1 MKEDFLHYLWRF
13 QKLGALPLQATSGA
27 EVVVVSPGV
36 MNSGGGPD
44 FLNAKIWIDDTL
56 WAGDVEIHLR
66 ASSWFEHQ
74 HHLDSN
80 YDAVIL
86 HVVWEDDQ
94 ALCYPSGRA
103 VPCLVLGNSLD
114 PEHWERYQKKF
125 ITLPHWIPCEKM
137 IASFPEFK
145 WSHWKERLYL
155 QRLEEKTLQ
164 IRKLLKTN
172 YNNWEQTLFELLA
185 KNFGLNRNGDVF
197 LQWAQRLP
205 FAVVQKN
212 CANGDLLEA
221 LFMGMA
227 GLLNGEIHHP
237 YPQKLRKDFDYL
249 KRKYGFNEVSGIS
262 VNFGRLR
269 PPNFP
274 TIRLSQLAQLY
285 HQHPRPF
292 SLLIKAEA
300 PRDLNWIRTI
310 GVSEYWKTHY
320 TFEKESA
327 PSPKRLSQSFF
338 DLLMINTLIPLRFA
352 YAQIQEG
359 SFGEE
364 LFRWIRS
371 LPAEKNRITQGFSDL
386 GLPFQSALDSQSL
399 LQLKKDYCDKK
410 KCLHCAVGF
419 HLFDN

>member
-1 MKEDFLHYLWRF
+1 
-13 QKLGALPLQATSGA
+13 
-27 EVVVVSPGV
+27 
-36 MNSGGGPD
+36 
-44 FLNAKIWIDDTL
+44 
-56 WAGDVEIHLR
+56 
-66 ASSWFEHQ
+66 
-74 HHLDSN
+74 
-80 YDAVIL
+80 
-86 HVVWEDDQ
+86 
-94 ALCYPSGRA
+94 
-103 VPCLVLGNSLD
+103 
-114 PEHWERYQKKF
+114 
-125 ITLPHWIPCEKM
+125 M

-172 YNNWEQTLFELLA
+172 NNNWEQTLFELLA

-205 FAVVQKN
+205 FTVVQKN

-227 GLLNGEIHHP
+227 GLLNGEIHYP
-237 YPQKLRKDFDYL
+237 YPQKLHKDFDYL
-249 KRKYGFNEVSGIS
+249 KRKYGFTEVLGIS
-262 VNFGRLR
+262 VNFRRLR
-269 PPNFP
+269 QPNFP